1 MTEDRL
7 SDDEPQSSVYG
18 RRVGERLRSIR
29 RQKRLSLQDVEAN
42 SAQEFKAS
50 VLGAYERGERAI
62 SVPRLQRLAR
72 FYNVP
77 VDQLLPADEGPDFD
91 GAEIIDLTDRRAER
105 PVEKLAIDLTRLEE
119 IRGPDAEM
127 LGRYLAM
134 IQVQRQD
141 FNGRVLT
148 VRTRTTCARSRAS
161 WTSRPTRPP
170 VVSRIWAY
178 GCLDPERAFER
189 RAIRRLRP
197 HPLLRQTLRLLPR
210 SRHGPTAAISSTNTS
225 RRASPISIARSP
237 LASRPRRAFSSAGA
251 RRRCWRATRSSRSSI
266 TFPERATPRSPSSAT
281 RTPSHPSSSRA
292 TGEEGSTG

>member
-1 MTEDRL
+1 LQNVADSFMVAAGRGIWVLGEPRGETRASMTEDRL
-7 SDDEPQSSVYG
+7 SDDEPQSTAYG

-77 VDQLLPADEGPDFD
+77 VDQLLPPDEGPDFD
-91 GAEIIDLTDRRAER
+91 GADVIDLTDRRAER
-105 PVEKLAIDLTRLEE
+105 PVEKLAIDLTRLDE

-148 VRTRTTCARSRAS
+148 VRADD
-161 WTSRPTRPP
+161 
-170 VVSRIWAY
+170 V
-178 GCLDPERAFER
+178 
-189 RAIRRLRP
+189 RAIACILDVEADQASRRLED
-197 HPLLRQTLRLLPR
+197 LGLRLPR
-210 SRHGPTAAISSTNTS
+210 P
-225 RRASPISIARSP
+225 
-237 LASRPRRAFSSAGA
+237 
-251 RRRCWRATRSSRSSI
+251 
-266 TFPERATPRSPSSAT
+266 
-281 RTPSHPSSSRA
+281 
-292 TGEEGSTG
+292 